1 GCGYGIMTA
10 RLALARRELR
20 LLALDS
26 DPRKVEVA
34 RAALGRDLGVE
45 LVCAD
50 LRDPAA
56 AEGPVDAGTCI
67 DRLHSRDPP
76 AQRALLGAL
85 VARLRP
91 GGVLLLRDG
100 TRDARAHGAT
110 DRGER
115 FARRIG
121 FTRAG
126 SGLFFP
132 TEDELRASLD
142 ACGVAVESTHPELGR
157 GSDLT
162 L

>member
-1 GCGYGIMTA
+1 EVKLRIDPLIPALPELLPDRGAALVAGCGYGIMTA

-56 AEGPVDAGTCI
+56 AEGPFDAVTCI
-67 DRLHSRDPP
+67 DLLHYWDPP

-91 GGVLLLRDG
+91 GGVLLLR
-100 TRDARAHGAT
+100 
-110 DRGER
+110 
-115 FARRIG
+115 
-121 FTRAG
+121 
-126 SGLFFP
+126 
-132 TEDELRASLD
+132 
-142 ACGVAVESTHPELGR
+142 
-157 GSDLT
+157 
-162 L
+162 